1 MAHCNT
7 VFLQLLK
14 IVGRHEFEAIASL
27 HHQGQRLRKTS
38 RWAQCVAMVFAQL
51 SGRQSLRDIET
62 NLQAQRQH
70 SYHLG
75 SVPISRSSLAR
86 LNNQQPLVV
95 TKRCFTACMSAASS
109 GHPST
114 AFALRIRFMRW
125 MLLSLIYRSSF
136 FPGRI
141 TRWEKAA

>member
-14 IVGRHEFEAIASL
+14 IVGRREFEAIASL
-27 HHQGQRLRKTS
+27 HHQG
-38 RWAQCVAMVFAQL
+38 
-51 SGRQSLRDIET
+51 QSLRDIET

-75 SVPISRSSLAR
+75 SAPIARSSLAR
-86 LNNQQPLVV
+86 LNNQQPASCYEALFY
-95 TKRCFTACMSAASS
+95 RLMSAASS
-109 GHPST
+109 GRPST

-136 FPGRI
+136 FPGRT
-141 TRWEKAA
+141 TRWEKAP

>member
-38 RWAQCVAMVFAQL
+38 RWAQFVAMAFAQL

-75 SVPISRSSLAR
+75 SAPISRSSLAR
-86 LNNQQPLVV
+86 LNNQQPASCYEALFYSLYE
-95 TKRCFTACMSAASS
+95 RCLS

-114 AFALRIRFMRW
+114 AFASRIRFMRW

-141 TRWEKAA
+141 TRWEKAP